1 MITDLDVADN
11 IDVDKRDHLN
21 IYYLVSRLEQSDFII
36 APKKR
41 DRSKSNR
48 IMVPKKR
55 SESEKSKL
63 NRIRRER
70 RAAIKNN
77 EAKLTVGEIKT
88 LEKNRV
94 RSALYNEKQRR
105 KREKDK
111 KDKKREQKKRKALNK
126 KLLSSEETL
135 VSKQVAAAGVVASRE
150 RKIAL
155 SLRSCNDKTHPSTS
169 IELTRCLDS
178 LCILQNQDPTVN
190 PIFLDVLVVHVA
202 VVAMMIFGRMISED
216 ALTESSVPLAKPI
229 LSSREIFLPATLTPT
244 SGFPEPEPE
253 LVMTK
258 QMKLQRK
265 MLLIPP

>member
-1 MITDLDVADN
+1 
-11 IDVDKRDHLN
+11 
-21 IYYLVSRLEQSDFII
+21 
-36 APKKR
+36 
-41 DRSKSNR
+41 
-48 IMVPKKR
+48 MVPKKR
-55 SESEKSKL
+55 SRSFKDER
-63 NRIRRER
+63 NRIKRER

-77 EAKLTVGEIKT
+77 EAKLTVGERKT

-94 RSALYNEKQRR
+94 RSAVYNEEQRR

-126 KLLSSEETL
+126 KLLSSEETTL

-202 VVAMMIFGRMISED
+202 VVEMMIFGRMISED
-216 ALTESSVPLAKPI
+216 ALTESSVPEAKPI
-229 LSSREIFLPATLTPT
+229 LSSREIFLPASLTPR
-244 SGFPEPEPE
+244 SGFPEPE
-253 LVMTK
+253 LMMTK
-258 QMKLQRK
+258 QMKLERK
-265 MLLIPP
+265 MLLIPPNGISSSSGDSREG